1 MIFKG
6 KFSKGHTKCR
16 YSYAHPLV
24 VVYIC
29 IKVHENI
36 LNSIRVIERTGFSY
50 EKFQRAI
57 IP

>member
-29 IKVHENI
+29 IEVHENI
-36 LNSIRVIERTGFSY
+36 LNSIRVIEY
-50 EKFQRAI
+50 
-57 IP
+57 